1 MTARLAIV
9 LLAVVVTGLWTGGCA
24 APGRGEVVIAP
35 GDYPAAFEAAAEVIR
50 DARFDMDRV
59 DARAGVIS
67 SSPRVATGIALPWDM
82 AGSTPERQFEDLL
95 NRHARRI
102 RITFEPVEAMEGT
115 GGAGGVGGAAPDL
128 LAAEPMPLVMRVRV
142 LVEREQR
149 PGWRLDST
157 AISLSRRAGDPALA
171 QRGMEPGYT
180 VVVREDPDLG
190 ERLAERIAERIGS
203 KRGG

>member
-1 MTARLAIV
+1 MTARLAIA
-9 LLAVVVTGLWTGGCA
+9 LLAVVATGLWTGGCA
-24 APGRGEVVIAP
+24 ARGPSELAIAP

-50 DARFDMDRV
+50 DARFDIDRV

-67 SSPRVATGIALPWDM
+67 STPRVSTGIALPWDM

-102 RITFEPVEAMEGT
+102 RITFEPAEEARQPE
-115 GGAGGVGGAAPDL
+115 GAAPDL

-157 AISLSRRAGDPALA
+157 AISLSRRASDPALA
-171 QRGMEPGYT
+171 RRGMEPGYT
-180 VVVREDPDLG
+180 VVVREDPDLSA
-190 ERLAERIAERIGS
+190 RLTERIAERIERS
-203 KRGG
+203 RGG